1 MSMIEHVPGTALSAH
16 HRKKRKECYFAW
28 CLHIPISPKEYSRLL
43 DGTGI
48 KAHNT
53 APKLRVNKSTPPQT
67 NKQTNAQVHCFL

>member
-43 DGTGI
+43 DRTGI

-53 APKLRVNKSTPPQT
+53 APQVEGQQEHATI
-67 NKQTNAQVHCFL
+67 NKQTPKVHCFL